1 MSGAKPD
8 QTRYWIGFNLVRGIG
23 PAKVRRLLDYFGE
36 LGAAWNAP
44 PDELQRL
51 GLDRRA
57 LDNLLAIRS
66 KVDLGLAL
74 TRIEKSGAQVLTW
87 ESPGYPRNLL
97 NIAQPPPVLFVKGAL
112 TAADEWAV
120 ALVGTRKVTAYG
132 REVARDLA
140 SGLAASGVTVVSG
153 LARGVDAVAHRAA
166 LEAGGRSI
174 AVLGCGLDIIYPPEH
189 RELTDAIAKSGAV
202 VSDYPLGTQP
212 DGVNFPPRNR
222 IISGL
227 SKGVVIVEAGADSGA
242 LITADYAL
250 EQGRDVFAVPGNINH
265 RASVGANRLIQQG
278 AKAVLSVTDILEE
291 LNLQLVTERKEARA
305 ALPTDPTEQKV
316 LESLASGPVHVDE
329 LSVQLSLPIA
339 QISGTLAMM
348 ELKGLVR
355 QTGGM
360 NYIAAK
366 EARADYTVD

>member
-1 MSGAKPD
+1 VSGAKPD